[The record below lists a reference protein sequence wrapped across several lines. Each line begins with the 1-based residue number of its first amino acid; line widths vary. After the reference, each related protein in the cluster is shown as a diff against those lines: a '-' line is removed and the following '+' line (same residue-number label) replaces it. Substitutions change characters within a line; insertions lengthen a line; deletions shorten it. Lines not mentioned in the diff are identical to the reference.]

1 MYSCPSLS
9 GRIDPSTTGHGDP
22 AGSVELLACVE
33 ELVVVRTVATT
44 GSVVLGGCITALE
57 LVDSADDVTVVLK
70 SGMAGLGIIGG
81 VTVVLKNG
89 MTGLDVVAIE
99 ISLDSLDSLELS
111 SDGLGTGV
119 TVTVVLK
126 TGTDVLEIGGTT
138 GVVVAG
144 AGVTVNVVLKGPS
157 VVDDTNTTLTPT
169 LSVPGCGPPIPPSF
183 TPSPGFR

>member
-44 GSVVLGGCITALE
+44 GSVVLGGCINALE
-57 LVDSADDVTVVLK
+57 LVNSADDVTVVLK
-70 SGMAGLGIIGG
+70 IGMAGLGIIGG

-99 ISLDSLDSLELS
+99 ISLDSLELS

-119 TVTVVLK
+119 AVTVVLK
-126 TGTDVLEIGGTT
+126 TGTDVLELGGTT